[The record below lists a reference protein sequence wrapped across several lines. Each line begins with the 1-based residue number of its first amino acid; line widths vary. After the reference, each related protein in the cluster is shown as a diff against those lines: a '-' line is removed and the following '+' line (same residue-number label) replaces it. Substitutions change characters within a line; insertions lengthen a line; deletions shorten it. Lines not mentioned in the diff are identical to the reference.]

1 MNRFYLALLAI
12 VIVLGSLAGLMFVHH
27 QTKQALQLEQQ
38 HNQQLTGQ
46 LEVAASDIASRDEL
60 LSRYRRQ
67 SLKNAE
73 LTISQQQTITSIN
86 NQLQNSALQ
95 LRKLEQDNEAIRQ
108 WAGTRLPEPVMRL
121 LQRPAISGAAGYRKW
136 LSSRDT
142 MPTTSQRPDG

>member
-1 MNRFYLALLAI
+1 MSRLYTTLLAM
-12 VIVLGSLAGLMFVHH
+12 VIVLGALAWLLSVHH

-46 LEVAASDIASRDEL
+46 LEGRDAL
-60 LSRYRRQ
+60 LSRYRQQ

-86 NQLQNSALQ
+86 NQLQNTALQ

-121 LQRPAISGAAGYRKW
+121 HQRPALSGATGYRKW

-142 MPTTSQRPDG
+142 MPTTSQRPNG

>member
-1 MNRFYLALLAI
+1 MNRFYLTLLAM
-12 VIVLGSLAGLMFVHH
+12 VIVLGALAGLLFVHH
-27 QTKQALQLEQQ
+27 QTQQALQLEQQ

-46 LEVAASDIASRDEL
+46 LESRDAL
-60 LSRYRRQ
+60 LSRYRQQ

-86 NQLQNSALQ
+86 TQLQNTALQ

-108 WAGTRLPEPVMRL
+108 WAGTRLPEPVMRMH
-121 LQRPAISGAAGYRKW
+121 QRPAISGAAGYRKW

-142 MPTTSQRPDG
+142 MPTTGQRPNG

>member
-1 MNRFYLALLAI
+1 MNRFYLALLAM
-12 VIVLGSLAGLMFVHH
+12 VIVLGALAGLMFVHH

-46 LEVAASDIASRDEL
+46 LEGRDAL
-60 LSRYRRQ
+60 LSRYRLQ

-86 NQLQNSALQ
+86 NQLQNTGLQ
-95 LRKLEQDNEAIRQ
+95 MRKLEQDNEAIRQ
-108 WAGTRLPEPVMRL
+108 WADTRLPEPVMRL
-121 LQRPAISGAAGYRKW
+121 HQRPALSGATGYRKW

-142 MPTTSQRPDG
+142 MPTTSQRPNG